1 MKINANVEKDK
12 IEIIRAYTDILKLFG
27 EGNKRIINALNNRI
41 SSITTYPF
49 DYEGN
54 GITGKEPGKTGYENG
69 INSKINVRVKG
80 YEHSSISDAQISH
93 YIRHELIHAFT
104 AAAYDAFGNHKI
116 AGHKD
121 NIPFYN
127 NTIIN
132 GKECQAVD
140 GSIYEKD
147 IVGTGNKIHNGGY
160 CESMADILA
169 ICSKVAFDETFK
181 ALGISIDTVM
191 KKSVS
196 KWNINN
202 ITTGYF
208 SSIPLSRLTIAAFS
222 NFPNVNYQYILDNG
236 GSIFSTTTTDK
247 GAVVKIND
255 FLYGMMNDPIYIAK
269 EFDKIIGE
277 GKYFE
282 FCSYVD
288 MCVNNQV
295 PQQVIVGIINIL
307 TKFVIQNTNVKVK
320 NGTYT
325 REWGDKIIE
334 EFESTK
340 NDVLKDYGM
349 PELESFKNR

>member
-1 MKINANVEKDK
+1 MIKVKINANVERDK
-12 IEIIRAYTDILKLFG
+12 NEINRAYSDILKLFG
-27 EGNKRIINALNNRI
+27 CGNQRIIDACNNRI
-41 SSITTYPF
+41 SNITTYPF
-49 DYEGN
+49 NYVGN
-54 GITGKEPGKTGYENG
+54 GIDSREPGKTGYENG

-80 YEHSSISDAQISH
+80 YEHSSISDAQINH

-104 AAAYDAFGNHKI
+104 AAAYDAFGNHKV
-116 AGHKD
+116 AGYKD
-121 NIPFYN
+121 NIPFYD

-147 IVGTGNKIHNGGY
+147 IIGTGNKIHNGGY

-169 ICSKVAFDETFK
+169 ICSRVAFDDSYRVE
-181 ALGISIDTVM
+181 GISIDTVF
-191 KKSVS
+191 KKSIS
-196 KWNINN
+196 DWNINN

-208 SSIPLSRLTIAAFS
+208 SSITLSRLTIAAFS
-222 NFPNVNYQYILDNG
+222 NFPNANYQYILDNG

-247 GAVVKIND
+247 GVEVKIND
-255 FLYGMMNDPIYIAK
+255 FLYGIMNDPIYIAK

-288 MCVNNQV
+288 MCVNNQ
-295 PQQVIVGIINIL
+295 PSQQIILGIINIL
-307 TKFVIQNTNVKVK
+307 TKFIKDNTDEKVK

-325 REWGDKIIE
+325 REWADKIIE
-334 EFESTK
+334 EFE
-340 NDVLKDYGM
+340 V
-349 PELESFKNR
+349 